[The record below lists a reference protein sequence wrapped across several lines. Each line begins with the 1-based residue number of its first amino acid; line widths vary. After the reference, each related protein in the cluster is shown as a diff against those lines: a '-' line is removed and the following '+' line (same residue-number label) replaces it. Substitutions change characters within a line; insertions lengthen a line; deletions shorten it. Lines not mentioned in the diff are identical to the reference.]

1 MKKRITAFVTA
12 CTAVFGLCSCSMKTH
27 EMVEQEKNI
36 PVPPKLVFLGDSIAA
51 GYGLE
56 GYDKSDLYHCDS
68 YANIIGNDYSALLA
82 EEGCDFVMKN
92 DAVSGDTS
100 QDLIDLLD
108 SGDIDADLKDSDA
121 VVVSIGGNDILHII
135 FSAAEDLGWDK
146 SAGDFDFDRINFK
159 DALAS
164 LTSMSDEIDEA
175 LKGYETNL
183 VLIEEKLRERTDGEI
198 YIQTLY
204 NPVEYF
210 SDWKMLVDYA
220 DGKID
225 TFNTIVKDGAEKD
238 GKHHYTV
245 IDVGSRFEGQN
256 GDLTNMADYD
266 IHPNAEGHKVIAE
279 MVDTE
284 LRKGDYSYTVTVPG
298 EEHWTSAAKALFIVI
313 TVVAVLAVAGI
324 VIVILKKK
332 KQ

>member
-12 CTAVFGLCSCSMKTH
+12 CAAAFGMCSCTLK
-27 EMVEQEKNI
+27 ERDMVEETKKL

-51 GYGLE
+51 GYGLD

-68 YANIIGNDYSALLA
+68 YANIIGSDYAAVLA
-82 EEGCDFVMKN
+82 NEDCGFIMKN
-92 DAVSGDTS
+92 DAVSGNTS

-108 SGDIDADLKDSDA
+108 SGNIDEDLKDSDA

-146 SAGDFDFDRINFK
+146 EAGDFDFDRINFK
-159 DALAS
+159 DALSS
-164 LTSMSDEIDEA
+164 LTSMSDEIDDA

-183 VLIEEKLRERTDGEI
+183 ALIEQKLRDRTDGEI

-225 TFNTIVKDGAEKD
+225 TFNDIVKDSAEKD

-256 GDLTNMADYD
+256 ADLTNMADYD

-279 MVDTE
+279 MVDAE
-284 LRKGDYSYTVTVPG
+284 LRKGDYSCTVTVPG
-298 EEHWTSAAKALFIVI
+298 EAHWTSAAKGLFVGIAA
-313 TVVAVLAVAGI
+313 VAVIL
-324 VIVILKKK
+324 VIGVVIFVMKK
-332 KQ
+332 KQR